1 MNITNAN
8 SAQFPSS
15 VRIVEVGPRDGLQN
29 EVAVPLAAKIALV
42 EALADAGLTTI
53 ETGAFVSPKWV
64 PQMADSGQVFSGI
77 SRKTGVT
84 YAALTP
90 NLQGYQ
96 AARAAGADEV
106 AIFGAASEAFSQK
119 NINCSIDESL
129 ARFAPVLAAAKADGV
144 RVRGYVSCVVGCP
157 YQGPVTPADV
167 ARVAKALLDMG
178 CYEISLGDTIGVGTP
193 ASVSAMLDAV
203 LAVVPLE
210 KTAIHFHDTYG
221 QALTNIYVALSR
233 GIAVIDSAVAGL
245 GGCPYAAGA
254 SGNVATEDV
263 VYLLNGLGISH
274 GVELQ
279 SLARAGW
286 AITAAL
292 GKQPSSKVGLALKA
306 KCQQNAALSAE

>member
-1 MNITNAN
+1 MSPLHLPVATL
-8 SAQFPSS
+8 PKS

-29 EVAVPLAAKIALV
+29 EQAVPLEAKIALV
-42 EALADAGLTTI
+42 EALAAAGLRTI

-64 PQMADSGQVFSGI
+64 PQMADSAQVFAGVQ
-77 SRKTGVT
+77 RQAGVT
-84 YAALTP
+84 YTALTP

-119 NINCSIDESL
+119 NINCSIAESL
-129 ARFAPVLAAAKADGV
+129 ARFAPVLAAAQADGV

-157 YQGPVTPADV
+157 YQGAVAPAEV

-178 CYEISLGDTIGVGTP
+178 CYEISLGDTIGIGTP
-193 ASVSAMLDAV
+193 ATVLAMLDAV
-203 LAVVPLE
+203 LAVVPAD
-210 KTAIHFHDTYG
+210 KIAIHFHDTYG
-221 QALTNIYVALSR
+221 QALTNIYAALSR
-233 GIAVIDSAVAGL
+233 GVTVIDSAVAGL

-263 VYLLNGLGISH
+263 VYLLNGLGIEH

-286 AITAAL
+286 AIAAAL
-292 GKQPSSKVGLALKA
+292 GKAPSSKVGLALKA
-306 KCQQNAALSAE
+306 QCPQN

>member
-1 MNITNAN
+1 MNMIL
-8 SAQFPSS
+8 SDSYQFPSS

-29 EVAVPLAAKIALV
+29 EVAVPLQAKIALV

-77 SRKTGVT
+77 SRKAGVT

-119 NINCSIDESL
+119 NINCSINESL

-157 YQGPVTPADV
+157 YQGAVAPADV

-193 ASVSAMLDAV
+193 ANVSAMLDAV
-203 LAVVPLE
+203 LAVVPLD
-210 KTAIHFHDTYG
+210 KIAIHFHDTYG

-263 VYLLNGLGISH
+263 VYLLNGLGIGH

-292 GKQPSSKVGLALKA
+292 GKKPSSKVGLALQA